1 MIIDENKISL
11 ARDIVFNSS
20 DIETINAINYL
31 KIIKKFKEELN
42 NNKYNI
48 KQIDKFINECILK
61 YIEIREIIQNSLD
74 NKIYLYKKD
83 YYLQRL
89 SNIELGIYTHI
100 LLIKGKIE
108 EIYEIMYIK

>member
-31 KIIKKFKEELN
+31 KIIKKFKEEIN

-48 KQIDKFINECILK
+48 KQLDKFINECILK
-61 YIEIREIIQNSLD
+61 
-74 NKIYLYKKD
+74 
-83 YYLQRL
+83 
-89 SNIELGIYTHI
+89 
-100 LLIKGKIE
+100 
-108 EIYEIMYIK
+108 